1 MNNFNKGYKEG
12 IEDAPKKVVVK
23 EDPSAFGLLGATALV
38 IAIMSL
44 LGVSFYFLAY
54 KEDKVE
60 PTPSTTIIEQP
71 EKETIIEKT
80 IENTKEVVP
89 VPQTNTE
96 KETIKEVVP
105 EVNLPLPSPAE
116 EEPVEPTSEKS
127 VN

>member
-96 KETIKEVVP
+96 KETIKEVMP
-105 EVNLPLPSPAE
+105 EVNLPAPSYSPSPE
-116 EEPVEPTSEKS
+116 QSPKEDL
-127 VN
+127 